1 MEKDIKISG
10 RKKDA
15 KLVKK
20 AAEEA
25 AKEFEKEAGYAIKY
39 AVDEELG
46 EGSYVAFSLSLL
58 LRRSQLTGCGIALE
72 VSSSRDTDRGLPS
85 TTPWMRG

>member
-25 AKEFEKEAGYAIKY
+25 AAEFEKEAGFAIKY
-39 AVDEELG
+39 AVDEELA
-46 EGSYVAFSLSLL
+46 ESSYVFS
-58 LRRSQLTGCGIALE
+58 
-72 VSSSRDTDRGLPS
+72 PS
-85 TTPWMRG
+85 FRQG